1 MVTMKNEISL
11 GNLLSIGAMIVSV
24 ALAYGVLTQRVSG
37 LEDRLTRLEQEREKT
52 DRKYDDIKDKLAT
65 MTGEQKVANL
75 LIAQL
80 TKQLEQYTNRDS
92 STSTSIPKR

>member
-24 ALAYGVLTQRVSG
+24 ALAYGVTTQRVSA
-37 LEDRLTRLEQEREKT
+37 LEDRLKVLETDREKT

-65 MTGEQKVANL
+65 MTGEQKVLNL
-75 LIAQL
+75 LVSQL
-80 TKQLEQYTNRDS
+80 AKSIEQYQQQPVL
-92 STSTSIPKR
+92 PKK

>member
-11 GNLLSIGAMIVSV
+11 GNLISVAAMIIAVGLS
-24 ALAYGVLTQRVSG
+24 YGMLTQRTSA
-37 LEDRLTRLEQEREKT
+37 LEDRVKTLEGEREKT
-52 DRKYDDIKDKLAT
+52 DRKYDDIKDKLAI

-80 TKQLEQYTNRDS
+80 TKQLEQYTTRDS
-92 STSTSIPKR
+92 IPSTPKR